1 MSTHRNP
8 AFESDFPEIIHE
20 SLTFETDDK
29 NDMPI
34 LGGVEVNFCYFMS
47 AGKAVVSMS
56 EVYSEP
62 FVDSDQLLKDAIMNY
77 LDTKEVEFV
86 R

>member
-1 MSTHRNP
+1 MSNYRNP
-8 AFESDFPEIIHE
+8 AYETEMPEVIQESF
-20 SLTFETDDK
+20 TFETDDK

-62 FVDSDQLLKDAIMNY
+62 FVDNDEILKEAIDDYMRP
-77 LDTKEVEFV
+77 KEVEYI

>member
-1 MSTHRNP
+1 MNRDP
-8 AFESDFPEIIHE
+8 RFEPEMPEVIQE

-34 LGGVEVNFCYFMS
+34 LGGVKVDFCYFMS

-56 EVYSEP
+56 EVVSEP
-62 FVDSDQLLKDAIMNY
+62 FIDSDQLLKDAMMNY
-77 LDTKEVEFV
+77 LNPKEVEYI

>member
-1 MSTHRNP
+1 MNRDP
-8 AFESDFPEIIHE
+8 RFEPEMPEVIQE
-20 SLTFETDDK
+20 SFNFETDDK

-34 LGGVEVNFCYFMS
+34 LGGVNVDFCYFMS

-62 FVDSDQLLKDAIMNY
+62 FVDSDQLLKDAIDDYMRP
-77 LDTKEVEFV
+77 KEVEYI